1 MVCFYCSSLIQGL
14 QGGEPAEAFGCTGR
28 GWGQHFWESDC
39 YLTWVFSCLTLL
51 YWEVHHPVEAS
62 GCTGR
67 LGRGRAAQH
76 PPRQPRPPL
85 TPHTPQL
92 DPPSKSADIIR
103 NFLSPGQNVPD
114 GFQLV
119 YPDSSKTL
127 PTVLRYLGSFQTVAR
142 DMHIVNF
149 AVRGIFAFSSCHWE
163 SPPYSCPPKRAT
175 MVCFT
180 LCCS

>member
-1 MVCFYCSSLIQGL
+1 MINQINQIVLPNCDLESGIRCQLKSSWNTHSFLPKILSARWCSSQAISFRFESIEDGFEAFAGWMVCFYCSSLIQGL
-14 QGGEPAEAFGCTGR
+14 QGGDPAEAFGCTGR

-51 YWEVHHPVEAS
+51 YWEVQHPVEAS

-92 DPPSKSADIIR
+92 DPP
-103 NFLSPGQNVPD
+103 
-114 GFQLV
+114 
-119 YPDSSKTL
+119 
-127 PTVLRYLGSFQTVAR
+127 
-142 DMHIVNF
+142 
-149 AVRGIFAFSSCHWE
+149 
-163 SPPYSCPPKRAT
+163 
-175 MVCFT
+175 
-180 LCCS
+180 